1 MRTFV
6 AIVVTLFAV
15 RSDAA
20 PLKCADVEADHKA
33 AEDKTKAAF
42 EAALAAKHLTLVT
55 LELSDPG
62 EFPSEQEATRAVA
75 KGTPAWKQFTYKAK
89 GKLGEAIASD
99 AYRSDGWKG
108 EPPELVKDDH
118 GDIWRV
124 QRKPTTQVVKTV
136 SVKAC
141 SWGCWGFAG
150 HGINRPMSF
159 TRDVWLLPAKSTF
172 RGNLEVAYTAPTLVV
187 NYVTE
192 QCAPP
197 P

>member
-1 MRTFV
+1 MEACELSS
-6 AIVVTLFAV
+6 AIAMLAAAHAE
-15 RSDAA
+15 AA
-20 PLKCADVEADHKA
+20 PLTCADVEADHKA
-33 AEDKTKAAF
+33 ADDKTKAAY
-42 EAALAAKHLTLVT
+42 EAALAAKHLTAVS
-55 LELSDPG
+55 LEAADPG
-62 EFPSEQEATRAVA
+62 EFPDEAAATKAVGHGVVA
-75 KGTPAWKQFTYKAK
+75 RKQFAYKNRQ
-89 GKLGEAIASD
+89 AIASD

-108 EPPELVKDDH
+108 EPPELVKDGH

-124 QRKPTTQVVKTV
+124 QRKPTTKIMKTV

-150 HGINRPMSF
+150 HGMNRPMSF
-159 TRDVWLLPAKSTF
+159 TRDVWLLPAKSSF
-172 RGNLEVAYTAPTLVV
+172 RGTVEVAYTAPTLVV